1 MNLIYFL
8 LELDQNLQ
16 MKLENIL
23 VKMWII
29 TWILNINLNL
39 ISH

>member
-1 MNLIYFL
+1 MNLIYIL

-16 MKLENIL
+16 MKLKNIL
-23 VKMWII
+23 VKMWTI

>member
-1 MNLIYFL
+1 MNLIYIL

-16 MKLENIL
+16 MKIKNIL